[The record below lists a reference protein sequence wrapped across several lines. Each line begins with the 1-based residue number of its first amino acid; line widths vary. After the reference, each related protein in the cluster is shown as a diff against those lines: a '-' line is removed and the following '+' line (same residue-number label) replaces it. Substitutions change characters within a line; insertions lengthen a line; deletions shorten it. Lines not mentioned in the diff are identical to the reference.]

1 MKERKKVQIE
11 QSLEFEKSGE
21 MLSIRITLENV
32 RPNVTKK
39 EIIEQLN
46 VLYQSMIDENFI
58 CCEKAYKEFVTE
70 GGGSSGGR

>member
-1 MKERKKVQIE
+1 MKEGKKVQIE

-21 MLSIRITLENV
+21 IFSIRITLENV
-32 RPNVTKK
+32 GPNVTKK

-58 CCEKAYKEFVTE
+58 CCEKAYKEFVE
-70 GGGSSGGR
+70 GGGSSGK